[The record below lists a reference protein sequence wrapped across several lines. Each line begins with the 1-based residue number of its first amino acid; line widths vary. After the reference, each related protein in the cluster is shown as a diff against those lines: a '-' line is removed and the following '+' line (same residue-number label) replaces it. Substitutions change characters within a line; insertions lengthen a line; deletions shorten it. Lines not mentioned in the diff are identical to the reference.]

1 MLLAERARVILAG
14 LPRLLEE
21 IVAAAVAAE
30 DDLVLTGSVGDARG
44 LSNTAVD
51 ADVLITGEND
61 PAAVLALLD
70 RQPRLKV
77 LAVAHDGESS
87 WLYELRPV
95 LVPMGHLSPA
105 SLVAA
110 VRALTEP
117 ISVGCES

>member
-1 MLLAERARVILAG
+1 LAERARVILAG
-14 LPRLLEE
+14 LPRLLDE

-30 DDLVLTGSVGDARG
+30 DDLVLTGSVRDARS
-44 LSNTAVD
+44 LSDGSVD
-51 ADVLITGEND
+51 ADVLITGENE
-61 PAAVLALLD
+61 PGAVLPLLE

-77 LAVAHDGESS
+77 LAVAHDGESA

-117 ISVGCES
+117 LSVGCES